1 MIGFGRAL
9 GSNVASIVKVKSG
22 SHAMMNNNVMRAMVP
37 HSFIYS
43 KKMDKLWLSFPSVYG
58 KSCIYFFVT
67 FTLCTQSFSLS
78 PPFSNPPPPR
88 PSPFLPF
95 LIFSQKKAFI
105 QTLPPYLKK
114 TLVSDFGSVIFSFS
128 QQPQKCCRKQ

>member
-37 HSFIYS
+37 QSFIYS
-43 KKMDKLWLSFPSVYG
+43 KKMDKPWLSFPSVYG
-58 KSCIYFFVT
+58 KSCIYFSSLLHYVPSPF
-67 FTLCTQSFSLS
+67 LSLS
-78 PPFSNPPPPR
+78 TLLQLPPPR
-88 PSPFLPF
+88 PYPFLPF

-128 QQPQKCCRKQ
+128 

>member
-43 KKMDKLWLSFPSVYG
+43 KKMDKLWLSFPLVYG
-58 KSCIYFFVT
+58 KICIYF
-67 FTLCTQSFSLS
+67 SSLLHYVPS
-78 PPFSNPPPPR
+78 PFLSLHPSPTPPPPR

-128 QQPQKCCRKQ
+128 

>member
-58 KSCIYFFVT
+58 KICIYF
-67 FTLCTQSFSLS
+67 SSLLHYVDRPFLSLPPS
-78 PPFSNPPPPR
+78 PTPPPPR

-128 QQPQKCCRKQ
+128 

>member
-58 KSCIYFFVT
+58 KNCIYF
-67 FTLCTQSFSLS
+67 SSLLHYVPS
-78 PPFSNPPPPR
+78 PFLSRHPSPTPPPPR
-88 PSPFLPF
+88 SSPFLPF

-128 QQPQKCCRKQ
+128 

>member
-43 KKMDKLWLSFPSVYG
+43 KKMDKPWLSFPSVYG
-58 KSCIYFFVT
+58 KSCIYF
-67 FTLCTQSFSLS
+67 SSLLHYVPS
-78 PPFSNPPPPR
+78 PFLSLHPSPTPPPPR

-105 QTLPPYLKK
+105 QTLPPYLK
-114 TLVSDFGSVIFSFS
+114 TFVSDFDSVIFSFS
-128 QQPQKCCRKQ
+128 

>member
-37 HSFIYS
+37 QSFIYS
-43 KKMDKLWLSFPSVYG
+43 KKMDKPWLSFPSVYG
-58 KSCIYFFVT
+58 KSCIYFSSLLHYVPSPF
-67 FTLCTQSFSLS
+67 LS
-78 PPFSNPPPPR
+78 PPFSNSPPPR

-95 LIFSQKKAFI
+95 LIFSQKKAII

-128 QQPQKCCRKQ
+128 

>member
-22 SHAMMNNNVMRAMVP
+22 SHAMMNSNVMRAMVP

-43 KKMDKLWLSFPSVYG
+43 KKMDKLWLSFPLVYG
-58 KSCIYFFVT
+58 KICIYF
-67 FTLCTQSFSLS
+67 SSLLHYVPS
-78 PPFSNPPPPR
+78 PFLSLHPSPTPPPR

-128 QQPQKCCRKQ
+128 